1 MDSPT
6 TPRKLA
12 GRYEVR
18 EVLGKGGMGLVYRA
32 YDSVIRREVAVKTLL
47 DIPES
52 AALQLFYKE
61 CDVLASMSHPN
72 IVEIFDIGE
81 FEEEGKKKPYFV
93 MPLLPGTTLE
103 TFIRESSHRLT
114 VERTVQIMAQAC
126 RGLQAAHER
135 GLIHRD
141 LKPSNI
147 FVMEDDSVKIIDFG
161 VAHMADTHSTMGQ
174 KGTLLYMSPEQIEMK
189 PLSAASDI
197 FSLSVVCY
205 EALTGRQPFQRAR
218 ADEIVDAI
226 LRQIPPPASEINPA
240 VSQSISRAIHKGMA
254 KQAWHRYSSAR
265 EFGDTLNK
273 ALRNEPIEFF
283 DASRTRPRLQRAT
296 KALEEGDYQ
305 FASEILGEL
314 EAEGHLDDD
323 IGSLRQQLNLA
334 VRRKTIAQ
342 LLDAAKARF
351 DEEEDPLALQKL
363 QEVLQME
370 PDNAMALSLK
380 SRIESRRSERQIEN
394 WYKLARQHIDNHAY
408 PHAREALQNVLQLR
422 PQETNA
428 VKLIG
433 EVDRQEQEYNKLRQ
447 EKSQIHRAAMDAWQ
461 KGDVSSALTKLGVV
475 LELDRRAPDL
485 SNPERGA
492 TYQSFYNEVRSEHD
506 AMNNAYAEARKNLA
520 DHNFSKA
527 LGICEAYL
535 AKYPTNAIFQALKY
549 DVEEQQRQELSAYI
563 ASVDRQVEAEPDL
576 DKRVNILR
584 EALDH
589 HPGESHFER
598 ALRLVQDKRDLVNS
612 IVARAHHHEEQ
623 AAFGDALNDWE
634 ILRTIYSQYP
644 GLKFEIERLQK
655 RREQQTRIE
664 SKTKLVEQID
674 ACMHSSDYTRA
685 LDLAEKGKAEFPD
698 DAELSELEKLAN
710 EGVARKTE
718 AQKLMTEGQDLCAQA
733 QAPEGLKLLRQA
745 YELDEN
751 NTLTRAVLSNA
762 LIEQAH
768 HVVDN
773 NWQEAEQLA
782 HEALDLNPGH
792 PMAKT
797 IRSLVLDQKRE
808 QVVKESL
815 AQARKLQATDLQGA
829 LTRMEEGLAA
839 YPREPRLI
847 QVYDSLQRDL
857 LTQKRQTR
865 RRDLEE
871 LRRVEREVEAVADE
885 AAKKA
890 LGERA
895 QALASKYTE
904 DPEFLSVAN
913 PLLTKL
919 NMATVKLSGAAAEA
933 PPSADKREAPGSGAV
948 PVDATMTVIAPVTVA
963 LDATMVDGVISG
975 SAAPSAGL
983 SAPAS
988 GLSTSPPYSPSSAS
1002 QVTGTMPPPPVTP
1015 KQPTVTSV
1023 HAAPRPGPRPPE
1035 PPQNVPGPVKRGG
1048 GRMIAGLAAGLV
1060 ILLVIVGIVV
1070 KGRHSQSVPAATA
1083 AQFQVQI
1090 HTTPPGATIRINNE
1104 VRGTSDL
1111 QVALPEGSYQ
1121 IEAQLNGYMTATTSF
1136 EAKAGSP
1143 NSVDLTLQS
1152 ALPIVR
1158 VSSDTGTG
1166 KISFDDQSA
1175 TDLEGAQWSLDKI
1188 TPGEHKVK
1196 FEGPQGSAS
1205 FTFTSDAGSPMVLT
1219 GPVAAKGVLAVVIS
1233 NLGGNV
1239 NVYSS
1244 NAAFKVSLDGQAEVA
1259 ANENGVSFPQ
1269 VSPGPHELALTRGSE
1284 QYKLSFDAGQASTLS
1299 AFLESGK
1306 DIGTLV
1312 VVAGQDKAKVLVNG
1326 QLQRGT
1332 TQGGQLRIPDLE
1344 PKDYM
1349 VRISKPGFQD
1359 LPEQKVRIRKGEQ
1372 TRVVFN
1378 LQPIP
1383 KFAALSI
1390 QGASPGTE
1398 VLIDQTP
1405 AGTVQPDGTLDVANI
1420 APGDHVVEL
1429 RRDRFKPRRMQKH
1442 FVVGTTVAV
1451 SASEAVLEAVTGTLK
1466 VTFSPVDATVT
1477 IAKGSESPVKVA
1489 SNSTLNLAAGTYT
1502 LNARSGENLTRTA
1515 TVDVVAGETRS
1526 IDLQLT
1532 PGGMSKWDDPSGW
1545 KSEKGWYVHRG
1556 GDFVLYSAQPA
1567 SGTFG
1572 FTAMLLK
1579 GKRFQWVINYVD
1591 AKNYCLYQMD
1601 ENFFYRSV
1609 IHDGQ
1614 KTDEIKIPHKTEKK
1628 APRTIQIRI
1637 TPGEIVHQVRE
1648 EDAWFTIDKWSQ
1660 PGTNLSQGK
1669 FGLYIPGGDQVAL
1682 SNFTQYADLSAH

>member
-1 MDSPT
+1 MDSST

-47 DIPES
+47 DIPEA

-103 TFIRESSHRLT
+103 TFIRKASHRLT
-114 VERTVQIMAQAC
+114 VERTVQIIAQTC

-226 LRQIPPPASEINPA
+226 LHQIPPPASEINPS
-240 VSQSISRAIHKGMA
+240 VSQSISRVVHKGMA
-254 KQAWHRYSSAR
+254 KQAWHRYSNAR
-265 EFGDTLNK
+265 DLGDTLNK

-283 DASRTRPRLQRAT
+283 DPSRTRPRLQRAT

-305 FASEILGEL
+305 FAGEILGEL

-323 IGSLRQQLNLA
+323 IGSLRQQLNLS

-351 DEEEDPLALQKL
+351 EEEEDPLALQKL

-370 PDNAMALSLK
+370 PDNATALSLK
-380 SRIESRRSERQIEN
+380 SRIENRRSERQIEN

-408 PHAREALQNVLQLR
+408 SHAREALQNVMQLR
-422 PQETNA
+422 PKETNA
-428 VKLIG
+428 LRLIS
-433 EVDRQEQEYNKLRQ
+433 EVDREEQEYNKLRQ
-447 EKSQIHRAAMDAWQ
+447 EKAQIHRAAMDAWQ
-461 KGDVSSALTKLGVV
+461 KGDVSSALAKLGVV
-475 LELDRRAPDL
+475 IELDRRAPDS

-520 DHNFSKA
+520 DHNFGKA
-527 LGICEAYL
+527 LGICESYL

-549 DVEEQQRQELSAYI
+549 DVEEQQRQELSAFI

-576 DKRVNILR
+576 DKRVNILK

-623 AAFGDALNDWE
+623 GAFGDALNDWE

-664 SKTKLVEQID
+664 SKTKLIEQID
-674 ACMHSSDYTRA
+674 ACSHSGDYARA
-685 LDLAEKGKAEFPD
+685 LDLVEKGKAEFPD
-698 DAELSELEKLAN
+698 DAELIELEKLAH
-710 EGVARKTE
+710 EGIERKTE
-718 AQKLMTEGQDLCAQA
+718 AQRLMTEGQDLCAQG

-762 LIEQAH
+762 LVEHAH
-768 HVVDN
+768 QVVEN
-773 NWQEAEQLA
+773 NWQEAEQLSQ
-782 HEALDLNPGH
+782 EALDLNPGH

-797 IRSLVLDQKRE
+797 IRSLIIDQKRE
-808 QVVKESL
+808 QQVKENLS
-815 AQARKLQATDLQGA
+815 QARKLQAAADLPGA
-829 LTRMEEGLAA
+829 LARIEEGLAA

-847 QVYDSLQRDL
+847 QVHESLQRDL
-857 LTQKRQTR
+857 QTQKRQTR

-871 LRRVEREVEAVADE
+871 LRRVEREVDTAADE
-885 AAKKA
+885 AARKA

-895 QALASKYTE
+895 QVLATKYT
-904 DPEFLSVAN
+904 DDAEFLSVAN

-919 NMATVKLSGAAAEA
+919 NLAPVQSTGGGQQA
-933 PPSADKREAPGSGAV
+933 PPPPEGSVSAPGSVGGPA
-948 PVDATMTVIAPVTVA
+948 DATMTVFAPPTVA
-963 LDATMVDGVISG
+963 IDATMEDAAAIPPAAPSSAS
-975 SAAPSAGL
+975 SAAPSSVPLLRQTPTPPSPKTPAAV
-983 SAPAS
+983 SAPVAPS
-988 GLSTSPPYSPSSAS
+988 APPKPAVPAAIGVKSST
-1002 QVTGTMPPPPVTP
+1002 G
-1015 KQPTVTSV
+1015 KLI
-1023 HAAPRPGPRPPE
+1023 AA
-1035 PPQNVPGPVKRGG
+1035 
-1048 GRMIAGLAAGLV
+1048 LLAGLV
-1060 ILLVIVGIVV
+1060 LLLVLVGVV
-1070 KGRHSQSVPAATA
+1070 LKVRHNQSTPALAK
-1083 AQFQVQI
+1083 FPIQI
-1090 HTTPPGATIRINNE
+1090 RTTPPGATIRINNE

-1111 QVALPEGSYQ
+1111 EVALPEGTYQ
-1121 IEAQLNGYMTATTSF
+1121 IEALLNGYAPATSSF

-1143 NSVDLTLQS
+1143 NSVDLALQS
-1152 ALPIVR
+1152 VLPSVR

-1166 KISFDDQSA
+1166 KVSFDDQASM
-1175 TDLEGAQWSLDKI
+1175 DLEGAQWSLDKI

-1196 FEGPQGSAS
+1196 FEGSQGTAS
-1205 FTFTSDAGSPMVLT
+1205 FAFTFDAGSPMVVK
-1219 GPVAAKGVLAVVIS
+1219 GPVAAKGVLAVIVS

-1239 NVYSS
+1239 NVYASDP
-1244 NAAFKVSLDGQAEVA
+1244 AFKVSLDGQAELA
-1259 ANENGVSFPQ
+1259 GSENGVSFPQ
-1269 VSPGPHELALTRGSE
+1269 VSAGPHEVALSRGSE
-1284 QYKLSFDAGQASTLS
+1284 QYKVDFDAGPASTLS

-1306 DIGTLV
+1306 NIGTLV
-1312 VVAGQDKAKVLVNG
+1312 VMTGQDKAKVFVNG
-1326 QLQRGT
+1326 QALNGT
-1332 TQGGQLRIPDLE
+1332 TQGGQLRIPNLE
-1344 PKDYM
+1344 PKDY
-1349 VRISKPGFQD
+1349 VIRVSKPGFQD

-1372 TRVVFN
+1372 TRIVFN
-1378 LQPIP
+1378 LQPTP
-1383 KFAALSI
+1383 KFGTLSL
-1390 QGASPGTE
+1390 QGATPGTE
-1398 VLIDQTP
+1398 VVIDQTSV
-1405 AGTVQPDGTLDVANI
+1405 GTVQPDGTFNFANVS
-1420 APGDHVVEL
+1420 PGDHVVEL
-1429 RRDRFKPRRMQKH
+1429 RREHFKARRMQKH
-1442 FVVGTTVAV
+1442 FVAGATVAV
-1451 SASEAVLEAVTGTLK
+1451 TASEAVLEAAAGVLK
-1466 VTFSPVDATVT
+1466 VTFSPADATVT
-1477 IAKGSESPVKVA
+1477 IAKAGEAPLKVT
-1489 SNSTLNLAAGTYT
+1489 SNSTLNLPPGTYT
-1502 LNARSGENLTRTA
+1502 LNARTAENLTRTV
-1515 TVDVVAGETRS
+1515 TVEVVAGETRS
-1526 IDLQLT
+1526 IDLPLA
-1532 PGGMSKWDDPSGW
+1532 PGGMAKWDDPAGW
-1545 KSEKGWYVHRG
+1545 KSEKGWYIHRG
-1556 GDFVLYSAQPA
+1556 GDFVLYSVQPA
-1567 SGTFG
+1567 AGTVT

-1579 GKRFQWVINYVD
+1579 GKRLQWVVNYVD
-1591 AKNYCLYQMD
+1591 AKNYCLFQMD

-1628 APRTIQIRI
+1628 APRTIQIRVA
-1637 TPGEIVHQVRE
+1637 PSEIVHQVRE
-1648 EDAWFTIDKWSQ
+1648 EDAWFTIDKWD
-1660 PGTNLSQGK
+1660 GNNLSQGK
-1669 FGLYIPGGDQVAL
+1669 FGFYIPGSDQVAL
-1682 SNFTQYADLSAH
+1682 SNFTQYGDLNAH